1 MKINEMNVIKSND
14 EVFDE
19 LIKHI
24 KDLQNEV
31 KELFNNCPDCDIST
45 NLEKTAPTIRYI
57 INTDLKIKDYLIDLK
72 LLNNQAINQSNQ

>member
-1 MKINEMNVIKSND
+1 MKIYEMNLIKSND
-14 EVFDE
+14 EAFDE

-45 NLEKTAPTIRYI
+45 NLEKITPIINYI
-57 INTDLKIKDYLIDLK
+57 IKADQKIKDYLFEL
-72 LLNNQAINQSNQ
+72 

>member
-1 MKINEMNVIKSND
+1 MKNYEMNLIKSND

-31 KELFNNCPDCDIST
+31 KELFNNCPDCDIQT
-45 NLEKTAPTIRYI
+45 NLEKIGPTINYI
-57 INTDLKIKDYLIDLK
+57 IKTDQKIKDYLFNLK
-72 LLNNQAINQSNQ
+72 VTK

>member
-1 MKINEMNVIKSND
+1 MKINEMNLIKFD
-14 EVFDE
+14 KERFDE

-45 NLEKTAPTIRYI
+45 NLEKIVPIINYI
-57 INTDLKIKDYLIDLK
+57 IKADFKIKDYLFDLK
-72 LLNNQAINQSNQ
+72 ANKPI